1 MGNLVLIKTK
11 HPQINEMLEM
21 FEQESGSA
29 FRKVHRMIDLFE
41 VIIKTHTAAIM
52 ASYFELN
59 DMSDEMKSLLAW
71 GLRTPSLGHWCL
83 FAREAVKDMVIRKS
97 LSTDEYLWALNK
109 LNRKSQVSIIE
120 SCYQKEGFDYQINYK
135 AVSKIPNAQKR
146 LVEAFQYLDSF
157 KLCPSIIAQGFLEHY
172 LQWDSYL
179 KAGEKYPKKDVVSFR
194 NIYAHGGTP
203 SEEECLADIQ
213 AYMPLLSRMLNEK
226 WLHKTSVEVGTQD
239 GNQPGGVYLVRE
251 DKHKLDLFPLLH
263 FISDSEQNLEH
274 NFYFLNDLKNFEQNK
289 GEICLLN
296 YPDAKLRK
304 NYDCY
309 ESFLKVINIVE
320 WKEYK
325 LKDEFQ
331 QRINELSES
340 FKGRIEEKE
349 TVFDFIDIKNEGFLL
364 LSGSP
369 GVGKSALLAKAIEE
383 LRADKEKDL
392 HIIEYFIHRNT
403 QGRPEKKYLEYMHRK
418 LDEIC
423 NTNIKYTEDV
433 ETDLKNLYQ
442 KLDILSNVIDKKLII
457 FIDGLDEGVTK
468 DNHNMLS
475 YLLTRNYKNILIIYS
490 SRLTADVE
498 SFFFR
503 LPVEHRRLELLKG
516 LKTEDIKGMLYEVA
530 NKYEVN
536 KRAQYVEEVLKKS
549 EGNPLYVKLLCLD
562 IEKGNR
568 SIDCIDQIPENL
580 LSLYDEIIARFAEA
594 SEGDTILSAL
604 YIIAAAREYVSPM
617 FIGLCLGKDE
627 SQLHRALR
635 SLREVLVED
644 NAIKSQYQLFHESF
658 REYLTSV
665 KKEEVDRAHDYIS
678 KFCCKWKEHLSKQ
691 YLSENIRGYAAKYYS
706 YHLEKLEMYQEMQ
719 ELVLGDSS
727 ENYIQYQI
735 ELTDQFELSFQ
746 LYKDACKLFAGMGK
760 SDALIQTSVKALEL
774 HQKKNKLYTDIF
786 RWMYDGKL
794 DTLNKASHR
803 ILIYEGEEKK
813 SLFMLLLHHTF
824 NSKHITRE
832 QKREFVKACFDKS
845 ELYLDLVKS
854 DVPLPSFVIGS
865 VIEGCI
871 NYKLDFSKLI
881 DAEYRYCKA
890 DYERYEH
897 FYSYIH
903 SINEYL
909 LDKGCSIKLCINV
922 IEAMTDISIASK
934 CGVKLLKLVYDRTGQ
949 WDEQLLG
956 KMLDLAEKSYIGCG
970 FGYPFYEVI
979 QALLETSRLE
989 SIEQLINEY
998 LAGDKMSS
1006 CSDQRIMME
1015 NIGDLVIALYENGLP
1030 DKGDRIFNEI
1040 LYPAMVEYRKS
1051 SKSKGIMNN
1060 FIVELHALGFLDKG
1074 CELLQEFIH
1083 ISQYEGVFNSIIYSN
1098 IQESSV
1104 RYDKIV
1110 QIADYYKNDAFVLNI
1125 ISSFIQKSFRID
1137 IKALMKELPANSALY
1152 THFKD
1157 IHDSLEVQEKLKD
1170 RTKSTEYIVSEVL
1183 SDFDAS
1189 KQEPEDVEKALKTA
1203 RNKSRR
1209 MAALQIYKGLFERL
1223 LEKKRFVDAIVLYL
1237 GAGVNVRGIRLAD
1250 LLRYVGKSIDTDFLE
1265 DLQRGADMYEGTDIG
1280 EWLVNYIIELYLR
1293 TDDVA
1298 SALKWYNRLEKGKHP
1313 EQIAAMSDCL
1323 YKNKDIKGA
1332 ERILEDLFYRESSR
1346 PVVSREQV
1354 EEFKQEFKKLISYR
1368 DISKAEFSEGY
1379 NGDEVIEE
1387 EVTTGEGEKK
1397 TKYTCGLAKHK
1408 YHTAAKEEFFTWAE
1422 GIKEQVYIQDITIGL
1437 TRDLIRR
1444 NDIELLIRLDNMI
1457 IDDMTYKQSP
1467 IISLISAIPA
1477 QDNAE
1482 TIRNWIETAE
1492 ENIDT
1497 YYMKKFFYE
1506 ALLVYSNEY
1515 LDKFPVVASTVI
1527 PYVLNDQKLLRDYL
1541 LNYITYILSVDGAE
1555 LKNSRLHDS
1564 LKSVFVLDEVL
1575 KNEKKSYA
1583 YDEVEDWI
1591 HSISSEEDREEILE
1605 LIEDYKKGQITEERM
1620 NKKLERIL
1628 REYK

>member
-21 FEQESGSA
+21 FEQENGSA

-120 SCYQKEGFDYQINYK
+120 SCYQQEGSDYQINYK

-146 LVEAFQYLDSF
+146 LVETFQYLDSF
-157 KLCPSIIAQGFLEHY
+157 KLCPSIIAQGFLEYY

-179 KAGEKYPKKDVVSFR
+179 KAGEKYPKKDVVAFR
-194 NIYAHGGTP
+194 NVYAHGGTP

-340 FKGRIEEKE
+340 FKGRMEEKE
-349 TVFDFIDIKNEGFLL
+349 TVFDFINKKSEGFLL

-369 GVGKSALLAKAIEE
+369 GVGKSALMAKSIAE
-383 LRADKEKDL
+383 LRADKEKEL
-392 HIIEYFIHRNT
+392 HVIEYFIRRNT

-418 LDEIC
+418 LDEIY

-442 KLDILSNVIDKKLII
+442 KLEILSNVIDKKLII

-468 DNHNMLS
+468 DNHNILS
-475 YLLTRNYKNILIIYS
+475 YLLTRNYRNILIIYS

-498 SFFFR
+498 SFFFK

-635 SLREVLVED
+635 SMREILVED
-644 NAIKSQYQLFHESF
+644 NANKSHYQLFHESF

-727 ENYIQYQI
+727 EGYIQYQV

-760 SDALIQTSVKALEL
+760 IDALIQTSVKALEL

-1015 NIGDLVIALYENGLP
+1015 NIGDLVIALYENDLL
-1030 DKGDRIFNEI
+1030 DKGDRIFNEV

-1051 SKSKGIMNN
+1051 SKSKGIMDK
-1060 FIVELHALGFLDKG
+1060 FIIKLHTLGFLDKG
-1074 CELLQEFIH
+1074 SELLHEFIH
-1083 ISQYEGVFNSIIYSN
+1083 ISQYEWVFNPIIYSN
-1098 IQESSV
+1098 VKENNV
-1104 RYDKIV
+1104 RYDRIA
-1110 QIADYYKNDAFVLNI
+1110 QIADYYKNDEDVLNI
-1125 ISSFIQKSFRID
+1125 ISSLIQKNSKIELE
-1137 IKALMKELPANSALY
+1137 ILLKEILVNSALY
-1152 THFKD
+1152 IHFER
-1157 IHDSLEVQEKLKD
+1157 IHKNLEPSDRRKV
-1170 RTKSTEYIVSEVL
+1170 RTKSTEYFVEEILTSY
-1183 SDFDAS
+1183 DAS
-1189 KQEPEDVEKALKTA
+1189 KQEQEDVEIALEKARK
-1203 RNKSRR
+1203 RGRR
-1209 MAALQIYKGLFERL
+1209 TELRIYKGLFERL
-1223 LEKKRFVDAIVLYL
+1223 IDRKRFVDGILLYL
-1237 GAGVNVRGIRLAD
+1237 ECDGYIGGPRLDYIDKYIGETIDADLLAD
-1250 LLRYVGKSIDTDFLE
+1250 LH
-1265 DLQRGADMYEGTDIG
+1265 RGADKYSGTDTG
-1280 EWLVNYIIELYLR
+1280 QWLVNYIIDLYIE
-1293 TDDVA
+1293 TDDFA
-1298 SALKWYNRLEKGKHP
+1298 SAFKWYDRLEKGRHP
-1313 EQIAAMSDCL
+1313 VQTIIMSDCL
-1323 YKNKDIKGA
+1323 YSNKDIWRA
-1332 ERILEDLFYRESSR
+1332 ESILEDLFHRVTDKLVIPKKRVEYFRQELEKFRSDSGES
-1346 PVVSREQV
+1346 VAEELAEKDNGNAAFV
-1354 EEFKQEFKKLISYR
+1354 EEATMLE
-1368 DISKAEFSEGY
+1368 D
-1379 NGDEVIEE
+1379 
-1387 EVTTGEGEKK
+1387 EKK
-1397 TKYTCGLAKHK
+1397 TEYMCRLAKHK
-1408 YHTAAKEEFFTWAE
+1408 YYTSLKEEFLTWAE

-1437 TRDLIRR
+1437 ARDLIRKD
-1444 NDIELLIRLDNMI
+1444 DIELLIRLDNMI
-1457 IDDMTYKQSP
+1457 IDDMSYKEIP
-1467 IISLISAIPA
+1467 ITILIDEMSEQGDVDKIKRWI
-1477 QDNAE
+1477 DIAE
-1482 TIRNWIETAE
+1482 V
-1492 ENIDT
+1492 NIDT
-1497 YYMKKFFYE
+1497 YYMKKSFYE
-1506 ALLVYSNEY
+1506 ELLSYAAEFR
-1515 LDKFPVVASTVI
+1515 DKFPQVAGTVI
-1527 PYVLNDQKLLRDYL
+1527 PYVLNDQKLLGDYL
-1541 LNYITYILSVDGAE
+1541 LNYITYILSVGGSE
-1555 LKNSRLHDS
+1555 LKNSKLHDS

-1575 KNEKKSYA
+1575 ENEKKSYA
-1583 YDEVEDWI
+1583 YDQVKDWI